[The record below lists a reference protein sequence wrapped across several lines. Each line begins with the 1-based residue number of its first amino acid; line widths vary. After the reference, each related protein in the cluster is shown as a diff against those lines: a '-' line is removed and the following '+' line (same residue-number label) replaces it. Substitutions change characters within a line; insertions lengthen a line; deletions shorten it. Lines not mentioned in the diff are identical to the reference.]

1 MKKLVY
7 SLLMAGLGLVGCT
20 SFDDPVQ
27 EKYAAGP
34 SAKIEVTAKTDS
46 TFTFTVTPAEGAQYY
61 SYIVVKSSEVQ
72 QLDAA
77 TLLKVAYS
85 GIVAGEMTE
94 TAKAASVTNNMRNKK
109 GEPLCLP
116 NTTYQI
122 YAVAVSD
129 KGITGEIANTMVTT
143 TDGLLPAPRSF
154 KADTEKK
161 SVAVTFSEAVAR
173 GEGEIVA
180 MYYKEWDLT
189 NPVVIDEKELEVSIE
204 GNVVTFAAPKTY
216 AGSIIAVSWADG
228 AFVDSYGNKCSAM
241 NSELD
246 MKTGKFSGVNFRN
259 DLVPFDMELM
269 KEAEEEGEEP
279 TGNLT
284 VAPELGSSFAD
295 PSEFMAILT
304 LDFDIYRNDD
314 TAEAGDVQV
323 VYKNGKKS
331 TTINLPV
338 GYWMTQ
344 ENKLLFILPEVPEYG
359 DYVGVIVNEGAIADV
374 YGNPNNKFELEDA
387 WLLSYGYKR
396 EMVLGNHALTC
407 TSYFDDSQFVE
418 NLTIEADPE
427 TEDGVIISGFLT
439 NMGLSS
445 LTNPM
450 KGTFNG
456 DYATI
461 TIPEVETPIFENS
474 VNEVYL
480 YNAEGGSSII
490 AKVEAD
496 GSIVIQTLW
505 GYYLYKKDGSAKGW
519 LAVVVPGATSVKS
532 EAASQSAKASS
543 FSTTPFVPTIKS
555 AKRILK

>member
-129 KGITGEIANTMVTT
+129 KGITGEIANTTVTT

-180 MYYKEWDLT
+180 MYYKEWDIT

-228 AFVDSYGNKCSAM
+228 AFVDSFGNKCRAL
-241 NSELD
+241 NSGLNLQ
-246 MKTGKFSGVNFRN
+246 TGKFTGVYFRN

-269 KEAEEEGEEP
+269 EEAEEEGEEP

-284 VAPELGSSFAD
+284 VAPVIGSVF
-295 PSEFMAILT
+295 PKWNEFEGVFT
-304 LDFDIYRNDD
+304 LDFDIYRNPSKVKSGDVSVVYSNENSTTTYKL
-314 TAEAGDVQV
+314 TAEQWDAKG
-323 VYKNGKKS
+323 NTLTFS
-331 TTINLPV
+331 LPV
-338 GYWMTQ
+338 
-344 ENKLLFILPEVPEYG
+344 EPAPG
-359 DYVGVIVNEGAIADV
+359 DYVSVVVAKGAITDV
-374 YGNPNNKFELEDA
+374 YGNPCNEFFSEDIWWKYFA
-387 WLLSYGYKR
+387 MTK
-396 EMVLGNHALTC
+396 EMVIGQFNF
-407 TSYFDDSQFVE
+407 SYVSAYDEETYDCGTV
-418 NLTIEADPE
+418 TIE
-427 TEDGVIISGFLT
+427 EDEEEENGLIIKDLY
-439 NMGLSS
+439 L
-445 LTNPM
+445 
-450 KGTFNG
+450 KG
-456 DYATI
+456 
-461 TIPEVETPIFENS
+461 S
-474 VNEVYL
+474 VL
-480 YNAEGGSSII
+480 P
-490 AKVEAD
+490 
-496 GSIVIQTLW
+496 
-505 GYYLYKKDGSAKGW
+505 GYYDIQSGQIYIYAYYELGIVAGSKQNYGLITYSLSNKTEIAFTVNPDGTMVSTDFGVVACDEAFTSPLGWWEKATTATFTPMATTKAFSFKTANNGKKAVAPMTVGSAR
-519 LAVVVPGATSVKS
+519 V
-532 EAASQSAKASS
+532 
-543 FSTTPFVPTIKS
+543 
-555 AKRILK
+555 R

>member
-1 MKKLVY
+1 MTMKKLVY
-7 SLLMAGLGLVGCT
+7 SLLMAGLSLVGCT

-129 KGITGEIANTMVTT
+129 KGITGEIANTSVTT

-154 KADTEKK
+154 KADTENK

-180 MYYKEWDLT
+180 MYYKEWDIT

-228 AFVDSYGNKCSAM
+228 AFVDSFGNKCRAL
-241 NSELD
+241 NSGLNLQ
-246 MKTGKFSGVNFRN
+246 TGKFTGVYFRN

-269 KEAEEEGEEP
+269 EEAEEEGEEP

-284 VAPELGSSFAD
+284 VAPVIGSVF
-295 PSEFMAILT
+295 PKWNEFEGVFT
-304 LDFDIYRNDD
+304 LDFDIYRNPSKVKSGDVSVVYSNENSTTTYKL
-314 TAEAGDVQV
+314 TAEQWDAKG
-323 VYKNGKKS
+323 NTLTFS
-331 TTINLPV
+331 LPV
-338 GYWMTQ
+338 
-344 ENKLLFILPEVPEYG
+344 EPAPG
-359 DYVGVIVNEGAIADV
+359 DYVSVVVAKGAITDV
-374 YGNPNNKFELEDA
+374 YGNPCNEFFSEDIWWKYFA
-387 WLLSYGYKR
+387 MTK
-396 EMVLGNHALTC
+396 EMVIGQFNF
-407 TSYFDDSQFVE
+407 SYVSAYDEETYDCGTV
-418 NLTIEADPE
+418 TIE
-427 TEDGVIISGFLT
+427 EDEEEENGLIIKDLY
-439 NMGLSS
+439 L
-445 LTNPM
+445 
-450 KGTFNG
+450 KG
-456 DYATI
+456 
-461 TIPEVETPIFENS
+461 S
-474 VNEVYL
+474 VL
-480 YNAEGGSSII
+480 P
-490 AKVEAD
+490 
-496 GSIVIQTLW
+496 
-505 GYYLYKKDGSAKGW
+505 GYYDIQSGQIYIYAYYELGIVAGSKQNYGLITYSLSNKTEIAFTVNPDGTMVSTDFGVVACDEAFTSPLGWWEKATTATFTPMATTKAFSFKTANNGKKAVAPMTVGSAR
-519 LAVVVPGATSVKS
+519 V
-532 EAASQSAKASS
+532 
-543 FSTTPFVPTIKS
+543 
-555 AKRILK
+555 R

>member
-7 SLLMAGLGLVGCT
+7 SLLMAGLSLVGCT

-34 SAKIEVTAKTDS
+34 SVGIHLTATTDS

-129 KGITGEIANTMVTT
+129 KGITGEIANTSVTT

-154 KADTEKK
+154 KADTENK

-180 MYYKEWDLT
+180 MYYKEWDIT

-204 GNVVTFAAPKTY
+204 GNVVTFATPKTY

-228 AFVDSYGNKCSAM
+228 AFVDSFGNKCRAL
-241 NSELD
+241 NSGLN
-246 MKTGKFSGVNFRN
+246 MQTGKFAGVYFRN

-284 VAPELGSSFAD
+284 VAPVIGSVF
-295 PSEFMAILT
+295 PKWNEFEGVFT
-304 LDFDIYRNDD
+304 LDFDIYRNPSKVKSGDVSVVYSNENSTTTYKL
-314 TAEAGDVQV
+314 TAEQWNAEG
-323 VYKNGKKS
+323 NTLTFS
-331 TTINLPV
+331 LPA
-338 GYWMTQ
+338 
-344 ENKLLFILPEVPEYG
+344 EPAPG
-359 DYVGVIVNEGAIADV
+359 DYVSVVVAKGAITDV
-374 YGNPNNKFELEDA
+374 YGNPCNEFFSEDIWWKYFA
-387 WLLSYGYKR
+387 MTK
-396 EMVLGNHALTC
+396 EMVIGQFNF
-407 TSYFDDSQFVE
+407 SYVSAYDEETYDCGTV
-418 NLTIEADPE
+418 TIE
-427 TEDGVIISGFLT
+427 EDEEEENGLIIKDLY
-439 NMGLSS
+439 L
-445 LTNPM
+445 
-450 KGTFNG
+450 KG
-456 DYATI
+456 
-461 TIPEVETPIFENS
+461 S
-474 VNEVYL
+474 VL
-480 YNAEGGSSII
+480 P
-490 AKVEAD
+490 
-496 GSIVIQTLW
+496 
-505 GYYLYKKDGSAKGW
+505 GYYDIQSGQIYIYAYYELGIVAGSKQNYGLITYSLSNKTEIAFTVNPDGTMVSTDFGVVACDEAFTSPLGWWEKATTATFTPMATTKAFSFKTANNGKKAVAPMTVGSAR
-519 LAVVVPGATSVKS
+519 V
-532 EAASQSAKASS
+532 
-543 FSTTPFVPTIKS
+543 
-555 AKRILK
+555 R